1 MELDNQQKTKI
12 KNFVAACNDFLGSKF
27 ILSDI
32 KISKMLKTIADSEQ
46 IYNLLAECMIN
57 FNFEEELNRSF
68 FKGTNG
74 AGSFILPVEY
84 YKLIP
89 LVFNLLVSL
98 DSKKIEFKDFLNRHF
113 NFNNQNE
120 QYMAFGHTVVVPFR
134 DAIIELFSM
143 DMNDPSPEE
152 ATASKKPKLY
162 EKEEPTDTIA
172 DLKPFTVE
180 GPEKKAAED
189 STFKA
194 FFEEVKTHTNYIA
207 DKLVLV
213 KKESRREN
221 IKLIVNAI
229 MRTCDFEDI
238 TILSALVSALNEIAA
253 KEKYL
258 KYGIN
263 KICECYYEF
272 ILHSM
277 QE

>member
-1 MELDNQQKTKI
+1 MELDNQQKVKM

-68 FKGTNG
+68 FKERG
-74 AGSFILPVEY
+74 AGTFVLPVEY
-84 YKLIP
+84 FKLIP

-98 DSKKIEFKDFLNRHF
+98 DSKKIEFKDFLSQHF
-113 NFNNQNE
+113 AMNNQND
-120 QYMAFGHTVVVPFR
+120 QYIAFGHTVVVPFR
-134 DAIIELFSM
+134 DAIIELFGM
-143 DMNDPSPEE
+143 DMNDDLTEE
-152 ATASKKPKLY
+152 TAKKTKLY
-162 EKEEPTDTIA
+162 EREDLGDTIP
-172 DLKPFTVE
+172 DLIPVSA
-180 GPEKKAAED
+180 PPPIKKAEEG
-189 STFKA
+189 SEFKA
-194 FFEEVKTHTNYIA
+194 FFNEVKTHTNYIT

-221 IKLIVNAI
+221 IKLIINAI
-229 MRTCDFEDI
+229 IRTCDIEDI

-253 KEKYL
+253 KEKCL
-258 KYGIN
+258 KYGIG

-272 ILHSM
+272 ILRNT
-277 QE
+277 QD